1 MKPTRKYKEIP
12 MKPET
17 LKYTVQG
24 TTQKEQPADYLCHG
38 GGTCTDRECDTL
50 KDAKQWAMYL
60 LTPEADKFY
69 NDGEPLTYT
78 RIVRNSD
85 GCIMADFFR
94 K

>member
-1 MKPTRKYKEIP
+1 MNREK
-12 MKPET
+12 

-24 TTQKEQPADYLCHG
+24 TTKKEHPENHLCDG
-38 GGTCTDRECDTL
+38 GGVDHERESDTL

-60 LTPEADKFY
+60 LTEEADQFY
-69 NDGEPLTYT
+69 HDCDQLTYT
-78 RIVRNSD
+78 RVVRNSD